1 MIAADLYQCLR
12 SDARWSEW
20 LINPPEVPTSKSEY
34 CPQDAGTKEWP
45 RTACRTERAHQLEF
59 GFGRSEHVDMTKRG
73 GGLLS
78 GGMIAIVAL
87 MIVPLPGVILDLL
100 LSINIAFGLL
110 LLLTTIMS
118 ARALDIAS
126 FPSLLLIATLF
137 RLALNVS
144 STRLILTTGEAGGVI
159 ASFGSFVVGGSVVVG
174 LVVFLILVVI
184 QFVVITNGASRVAEV
199 GARFTL
205 DALPGKQMAIDA
217 DLGAGL
223 IDEETARTRRQ
234 EVASEADFF
243 GAMDGASKFVKG
255 DAVAGV
261 LITLINLIGGLV
273 IGVAQNGMAIG
284 EAVSR
289 FSTLTIGDGLVSQI
303 PALLIS
309 IASGIVVTRSNGKTS
324 LGSDV
329 VNQLGAQHQ
338 ALRYGGVTVLLL
350 GMAPGL
356 PLLPFGTVGIGL
368 ILIGRRQAAKA
379 DLDDDNTTDVVED
392 EAAPEPA
399 QLALEIRPEPL
410 ELELAIDMIDLVDS
424 PSGGDLLDRVR
435 ALRRKIA
442 LEIGLIIPPVRTRDN
457 VDLGPGE
464 YAITVHGVE
473 MGQGTAP
480 AGHVLVITE
489 NLDPLPGPATVEP
502 VFGLPAKWLPI
513 ESKAMAEAMN
523 ATIVDRASVITTH
536 LAETIRRQAAQL
548 LSRQEVKELI
558 DLVRQS
564 DPAVVDELLAAEL
577 TVAEVQRVLQDLLT
591 EEVPIRDI
599 VRILD
604 VLGERA
610 RVTRDPNELT
620 EAVRVALGPSI
631 SAGSADADGTLHAIS
646 IDPALEQG
654 LVAAVQPGAQG
665 ADFVL
670 DPALLHQVAMAVRNN
685 VLAVE
690 QQGHSPVI
698 LAARALRRPLRK
710 LLTLTEVKAPVL
722 SPEEIGPQIHL
733 QNAGVVNLEQAE
745 VEAGATPVLGS

>member
-1 MIAADLYQCLR
+1 MVI
-12 SDARWSEW
+12 
-20 LINPPEVPTSKSEY
+20 
-34 CPQDAGTKEWP
+34 
-45 RTACRTERAHQLEF
+45 
-59 GFGRSEHVDMTKRG
+59 
-73 GGLLS
+73 
-78 GGMIAIVAL
+78 
-87 MIVPLPGVILDLL
+87 PLPGTVLDLL
-100 LSINIAFGLL
+100 LTLNISFAVLMLL
-110 LLLTTIMS
+110 STILTN
-118 ARALDIAS
+118 RALDLAA

-144 STRLILTTGEAGGVI
+144 STRLILTTASAGDVI

-223 IDEETARTRRQ
+223 IDEDTARLRRR
-234 EVASEADFF
+234 EISSEADFY

-261 LITLINLIGGLV
+261 LITLINLVGGLI
-273 IGVAQNGMAIG
+273 IGVAQNGMAFG
-284 EAVSR
+284 EAVDT

-309 IASGIVVTRSNGKTS
+309 IASGIIVTRAAGDRD
-324 LGSDV
+324 LGTDV
-329 VNQLGAQHQ
+329 VGQLANQNQ
-338 ALRYGGVTVLLL
+338 ALRYGGVAIGLL
-350 GMAPGL
+350 GLAPGL
-356 PLLPFGTVGIGL
+356 PILPFGLVGGGMYL
-368 ILIGRRQAAKA
+368 VGRRLGGRAAEERAALVEEQAEEVLI
-379 DLDDDNTTDVVED
+379 D
-392 EAAPEPA
+392 EPA
-399 QLALEIRPEPL
+399 QLAIEIRPEPL

-457 VDLGPGE
+457 VDLGSGE
-464 YAITVHGVE
+464 YVITVHGVI

-480 AGHVLVITE
+480 AGHVLVIAE
-489 NLDPLPGPATVEP
+489 DLSPLPGPTTVEP

-513 ESKAMAEAMN
+513 EKTAVAEALH

-536 LAETIRRQAAQL
+536 LAETIRRHAAQL

-564 DPAVVDELLAAEL
+564 DPAVVDELVASDL
-577 TVAEVQRVLQDLLT
+577 TIAEVQRVLQDLLA
-591 EEVPIRDI
+591 EEVPIRDL

-610 RVTRDPNELT
+610 RVTRDLGELT

-631 SAGSADADGTLHAIS
+631 SAGNADGDGVLHTVTLE
-646 IDPALEQG
+646 PVLEQH
-654 LVAAVQPGAQG
+654 LVAAVQPGPQG

-670 DPALLHQVAMAVRNN
+670 EPALLHQLAMAVRNE
-685 VLAVE
+685 VVRVE
-690 QQGHSPVI
+690 QRGHSPVI
-698 LAARALRRPLRK
+698 VTARPLRRPLRR
-710 LLTLTEVKAPVL
+710 LLSLTEVKAPVL
-722 SPEEIGPQIHL
+722 SPEELGPQIRVES
-733 QNAGVVNLEQAE
+733 AGVIK
-745 VEAGATPVLGS
+745 VEASVAGSPAVGAPAVLGS

>member
-1 MIAADLYQCLR
+1 MIA
-12 SDARWSEW
+12 
-20 LINPPEVPTSKSEY
+20 V
-34 CPQDAGTKEWP
+34 
-45 RTACRTERAHQLEF
+45 
-59 GFGRSEHVDMTKRG
+59 
-73 GGLLS
+73 
-78 GGMIAIVAL
+78 VAL
-87 MIVPLPGVILDLL
+87 MIVPLPGVVLDLL
-100 LSINIAFGLL
+100 LSINIAFGVLL
-110 LLLTTIMS
+110 LLATIMS
-118 ARALDIAS
+118 ARALDLAA

-144 STRLILTTGEAGGVI
+144 STRLILTTGSAGGVI

-184 QFVVITNGASRVAEV
+184 QFVVVTNGASRVAEV

-223 IDEETARTRRQ
+223 IDEEEARQRRR
-234 EVASEADFF
+234 EVSAEADFY

-261 LITLINLIGGLV
+261 LITMINLIGGLV
-273 IGVAQNGMAIG
+273 IGVAQNGMALSDAINT
-284 EAVSR
+284 

-309 IASGIVVTRSNGKTS
+309 IASGIIVTRANGDSN

-329 VNQLGAQHQ
+329 VSQITAQHQ
-338 ALRYGGVTVLLL
+338 ALRYGGITVLLL
-350 GMAPGL
+350 GLAPGL
-356 PLLPFGTVGIGL
+356 PLLPFGVVGL
-368 ILIGRRQAAKA
+368 SLLLLGRRFASKAASA
-379 DLDDDNTTDVVED
+379 TDDVSEEVED
-392 EAAPEPA
+392 DSPPEPA
-399 QLALEIRPEPL
+399 QLAIEIRPEPL

-442 LEIGLIIPPVRTRDN
+442 MEIGLIIPPVRTRDN
-457 VDLGPGE
+457 VNLGPGE

-473 MGQGTAP
+473 MAQGTAP
-480 AGHVLVITE
+480 AGHVLVIAE
-489 NLDPLPGPATVEP
+489 NLDPLPGPSTVEP

-513 ESKAMAEAMN
+513 ESKAMAEAVN

-548 LSRQEVKELI
+548 LSRQEVKELV

-564 DPAVVDELLAAEL
+564 DPAVVDELVASEL
-577 TVAEVQRVLQDLLT
+577 TLAEVQRVLQDLLT

-610 RVTRDPNELT
+610 RVTRDPIELT

-631 SAGSADADGTLHAIS
+631 SAGTADADGRVHTIS
-646 IDPALEQG
+646 IDPVLEQG
-654 LVAAVQPGAQG
+654 LLSALQPGPQG
-665 ADFVL
+665 FDFVL
-670 DPALLHQVAMAVRNN
+670 DPSLLHQVAMAIRKQ
-685 VLAVE
+685 VLMVE
-690 QQGHSPVI
+690 QRGHSPVI
-698 LAARALRRPLRK
+698 VSASALRRPLRK
-710 LLTLTEVKAPVL
+710 LMALTEVQAPVL
-722 SPEEIGPQIHL
+722 SPEELGPQIHIET
-733 QNAGVVNLEQAE
+733 AGVVNLEEAE
-745 VEAGATPVLGS
+745 VESGERPAILGS